1 MVPYRDAETPGFGA
15 MLRRFG
21 AELRRC
27 RSVSG
32 LSQGRLADLSG
43 VSQSSISRLERGKAP
58 YASLQLIVRL
68 GEAMN
73 GRMPIAH
80 CPHKHGCVW
89 ERLDE
94 SGNPAERRDATYDW
108 RLGFRLPAALEDD

>member
-1 MVPYRDAETPGFGA
+1 MPYREPETPGFGK

-21 AELRRC
+21 AELRR
-27 RSVSG
+27 RRRVSG
-32 LSQGRLADLSG
+32 LSQGRLAELSG

-68 GEAMN
+68 GEAMG
-73 GRMPIAH
+73 GRMPIAY

-94 SGNPAERRDATYDW
+94 LGNPAERRETTDDW
-108 RLGFRLPAALEDD
+108 RLDLRLPSALKDD